1 LKGKNNKSY
10 QDKRQEQQSYEK
22 QQQRNSFRFT
32 QVVSLL
38 DLVRNSIKRV
48 PEAAALFYDELA
60 NVVEKRQLDPKT
72 EVNCMMVRW

>member
-72 EVNCMMVRW
+72 EVNCMMVSW